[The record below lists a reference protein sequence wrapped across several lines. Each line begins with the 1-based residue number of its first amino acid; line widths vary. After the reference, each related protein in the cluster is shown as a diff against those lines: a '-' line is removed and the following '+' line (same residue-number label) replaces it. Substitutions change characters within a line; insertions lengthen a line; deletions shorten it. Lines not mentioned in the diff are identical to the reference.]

1 MKKTPEKRLT
11 NDPSGLEVVLLAT
24 YRLGGAQRA
33 VDTEDIAIEA
43 HRLAPGRFSW
53 RKHPEQINLELVRVN
68 LSDAKKSEKGK
79 LLIGSGKTGWR
90 FTQRGLKWVQRAAP
104 KLKKMRTDI
113 SRKQSRS
120 GSIDEQRWR
129 RERSRITATKAWAMW
144 VEGERNIPQ
153 ADAKMIFR
161 IDSYAQG
168 DLREAKITRVR
179 SLFLEDEEL
188 GPFLDHLIAELNRE
202 GPHDRSS
209 ST

>member
-1 MKKTPEKRLT
+1 MKKNPEKRLT
-11 NDPSGLEVVLLAT
+11 EDPSGLEVVLLAA
-24 YRLGGAQRA
+24 YLLGGAQRA

-53 RKHPEQINLELVRVN
+53 RKHPDQINLELVRVN
-68 LSDAKKSEKGK
+68 LSNAKKSEYGK
-79 LLIGSGKTGWR
+79 FLIGSGKTGWR
-90 FTQRGLKWVQRAAP
+90 LTQRGLKWAEQAMP
-104 KLKKMRTDI
+104 NLKNMRTDI
-113 SRKQSRS
+113 SREQSRS

-153 ADAKMIFR
+153 ADAKAIFR

-202 GPHDRSS
+202 GAA
-209 ST
+209 